1 MTNLPARLRKMT
13 DAGLL
18 AVGKI
23 AVIHVQPGREFGEA
37 AEPFVIQLNEAR
49 VEWKRRTVLSGP
61 A

>member
-1 MTNLPARLRKMT
+1 MT